1 MNIKIKNLNH
11 SYDKSKVLTDINLE
25 IRDGQIL
32 SIIGPSG
39 CGKSTLLNALIYGSE
54 SLNEVE
60 IEEDINIV
68 KPDGTQTTQTKIRK
82 VIERKFDKQVL

>member
-1 MNIKIKNLNH
+1 MLGN
-11 SYDKSKVLTDINLE
+11 T
-25 IRDGQIL
+25 
-32 SIIGPSG
+32 G